1 MLICLIGNV
10 WVWLDQIYQTVTTQ
24 LTACHPRR
32 RLFPS
37 GGGLPSLLIICDVG
51 LVFLLSSLEVS
62 VVTGC
67 IFFFTLLSK
76 V

>member
-10 WVWLDQIYQTVTTQ
+10 WVWLDQICQTVTTQ

-37 GGGLPSLLIICDVG
+37 GGGLPSLLS
-51 LVFLLSSLEVS
+51 SSLEVS

-67 IFFFTLLSK
+67 IFFFNLLSK